1 MKLKIRGK
9 INVAVLSCILTLTLV
24 FSILIALITIGL
36 INSKIDCNLTSNMS
50 YFTDLMDAKYP
61 GSYTSDG
68 YTLYKDNLDLSDA
81 TILQHLKNNTG
92 MEYTLFCGD
101 KRIVTTIDDPT
112 LIGLSADP
120 SVIETVIQNGQAYKS
135 TVEIKNASYLTYY
148 APLKDIN
155 NNIIGMFFVGEPAKP
170 YNNILATIASFCI
183 IIGGIATLL
192 SIVIVSKLSTR
203 LSRPINT
210 VLNNLIAIKNRD
222 FTTTIDAK
230 ILKRSDEIGELA
242 NGLLE
247 MQDTI
252 RSILSD
258 FNNMSYKIRTH
269 AKTLSSNSIDM
280 STHSERIVTVT
291 QEISAS
297 TTTQANNLIH
307 IDDIVN
313 DLAHNIENISSSL
326 MNVNTTS
333 QEIGELSARST
344 QQMEGLTHSTECFNN
359 KFKEFTTQISKFEKH
374 AQKVNQIAIA
384 IESISKQTNL
394 LALNAAIEAARA
406 GDAGKG
412 FSVVAE
418 EIRSL
423 AEQTQTST
431 QTISSIVGDLS
442 AASKQL
448 AADTNIISEDL
459 STQLTNIS
467 ENMEAF
473 SSIVTSIN
481 NIIPQIEEV
490 SATTQDVNSQKSII
504 VENIDHISSI
514 AQNIS
519 AACEEVASTSEET
532 NTVIEEVNACSIT
545 LSDITHQLKK
555 QVKTF
560 KLPTN

>member
-1 MKLKIRGK
+1 MKLRIRGK
-9 INVAVLSCILTLTLV
+9 INIAVLSCLLTLTFI
-24 FSILIALITIGL
+24 FSILIASITIKL
-36 INSKIDCNLTSNMS
+36 INSKIDCDLTANMN
-50 YFTDLMDAKYP
+50 YFVDLMDAKYS

-68 YTLYKDNLDLSDA
+68 STLYKGDLNLSDS
-81 TILQHLKNNTG
+81 TILQHLKDSTS

-101 KRIVTTIDDPT
+101 KRLITTIEDST
-112 LIGLSADP
+112 LIGTSADP
-120 SVIETVIQNGQAYKS
+120 SVIAAVIQNGQAYKS
-135 TVEIKNASYLTYY
+135 TVEIKNESYLTYY
-148 APLKDIN
+148 APLKDAN
-155 NNIIGMFFVGEPAKP
+155 GTIIGMFFVGEPAQP
-170 YNNILATIASFCI
+170 YNDTLATIALTCI
-183 IIGGIATLL
+183 IIVGITIIL
-192 SIVIVSKLSTR
+192 SIVIVSRLSKG

-210 VLNNLIAIKNRD
+210 VLNNLVAIKNRD
-222 FTTTIDAK
+222 FTTSIDPK
-230 ILKRSDEIGELA
+230 LLKRSDEIGELA

-247 MQDTI
+247 MQNTI
-252 RSILSD
+252 SSVLSD
-258 FNNMSYKIRTH
+258 VNNMSYNIRAH
-269 AKTLSSNSIDM
+269 AKTLDSNSTDM
-280 STHSERIVTVT
+280 SAHSERIVTVT

-313 DLAHNIENISSSL
+313 DLAHNIENMSSAL

-333 QEIGELSARST
+333 QEIGELS
-344 QQMEGLTHSTECFNN
+344 THSTHQMETVTHSMELFNN
-359 KFKEFTTQISKFEKH
+359 KFKEFTVQISKFEKRI
-374 AQKVNQIAIA
+374 QKVDAIA
-384 IESISKQTNL
+384 TTIESISKQTNL

-406 GDAGKG
+406 GDVGKG

-431 QTISSIVGDLS
+431 QTISNIVGDLS

-448 AADTNIISEDL
+448 AVDTNIISEDL
-459 STQLTNIS
+459 STQLTNINS
-467 ENMEAF
+467 NMEAF

-481 NIIPQIEEV
+481 DIIPQIQEV

-519 AACEEVASTSEET
+519 AACEEVASTTEET
-532 NTVIEEVNACSIT
+532 NSVIEEVNASSVD
-545 LSDITHQLKK
+545 LNQITHQLKK

-560 KLPTN
+560 KLPTH